1 MFQYIGSDA
10 GGTTTLLGNIEFGSN
25 GAGTI
30 NVWRPLTPQYSPS
43 AITNNNQIG
52 YVGTGYPG
60 GMGLTNGVENFSANI
75 PFGSGVW
82 LISSQFDLQG
92 TMSPVYQYQFR
103 IYKDTTRIFT
113 IGRGGDR
120 IDNTLD
126 YVIEC
131 ATVVFTGPCNI
142 KFAIFLNCGFS
153 GLTYYPTY
161 TFARIA

>member
-1 MFQYIGSDA
+1 MTIG
-10 GGTTTLLGNIEFGSN
+10 
-25 GAGTI
+25 
-30 NVWRPLTPQYSPS
+30 YSPS

-92 TMSPVYQYQFR
+92 TMTPVYQYQFR

-142 KFAIFLNCGFS
+142 KFAVFLNCGFS

-161 TFARIA
+161 TYARIA